1 MNFSKGFVI
10 SADQKQPFFVTGYLP
25 NGKTKVI
32 ATRRLKD
39 ERVLPFSNE
48 NVLCGRLVYNV
59 YPVEPF

>member
-1 MNFSKGFVI
+1 MT
-10 SADQKQPFFVTGYLP
+10 DYLP